1 VIQDLLGRA
10 ENAGVATFVPLALA
24 ALLSVVLPFVNA
36 IPDIFRDRDS

>member
-10 ENAGVATFVPLALA
+10 ENVGVATFVPFALV
-24 ALLSVVLPFVNA
+24 ALLTGVLPFVNA